1 VEGISWE
8 QRTQMIPLNS
18 DQKQLIFDYCLGL
31 ISPEQSAEVRA
42 LIISNKQ
49 AQVIHANLKAILKTL
64 DSIEQESC
72 PDSLAERTIWRLNS
86 VANSGRQRLQELLA
100 GEQKSKFTAKDWL
113 KASLGRR
120 LATAAVL
127 MIAGTLLLTTFN
139 AVSGYARYQSFKK
152 QCQLQQS
159 SIFQGLHNYIS
170 DHNGQPP
177 TVATAAGD
185 PWWKVG
191 HQGEENHSNT
201 RRVYILAK
209 DGYVKPDQF
218 VCPGCVDG
226 EKLEMDLAQLSK
238 FKDFPS
244 RRYVTY
250 SFQIICHKTENGKL
264 ICTNVIMADR
274 NPIFEQLPQDFSE
287 PLTIRLNKKLLT
299 LNSSN
304 HSRRGQN
311 VLCGDGHVEF
321 LKTPFFGTDDIFTL
335 QNTDVYHG
343 CEVPSCDSDF
353 FVAP

>member
-31 ISPEQSAEVRA
+31 ISPEQTAEAKA
-42 LIISNKQ
+42 LITSNKQ
-49 AQVIHANLKAILKTL
+49 AQVIHANLKAVLKPL
-64 DSIEQESC
+64 DSIEPEPC

-86 VANSGRQRLQELLA
+86 VANSSRQRLQELLA
-100 GEQKSKFTAKDWL
+100 GEQKRKFTAKDWL
-113 KASLGRR
+113 RGSFGRR

-127 MIAGTLLLTTFN
+127 MVAGTLLLTTFN

-159 SIFQGLHNYIS
+159 SIFQGLHNYMS
-170 DHNGQPP
+170 DHDGQSPA
-177 TVATAAGD
+177 VATSAGD

-191 HQGEENHSNT
+191 HQGDENHSNT

-218 VCPGCVDG
+218 VCPACADG
-226 EKLEMDLAQLSK
+226 EKLDMSPSQLSK

-244 RRYVTY
+244 RRYISY
-250 SFQIICHKTENGKL
+250 SFQIICRKNENGEL
-264 ICTNVIMADR
+264 ICTNLIMADR
-274 NPIFEQLPQDFSE
+274 NPIFEQLPKDFSK
-287 PLTIRLNKKLLT
+287 PLTIRLNKKQLN
-299 LNSSN
+299 LNSNN
-304 HSRRGQN
+304 HNRRGQN

-335 QNTDVYHG
+335 QNTNVYHG